1 MSKNIAISWES
12 VNHAKDKVY
21 DKFIELLKHKDINIQ
36 KQYMLY
42 DDKVHEDKDNKELRQ
57 IKLES
62 PTNHKDIYTKLK
74 VELKKII
81 EKEGNSCRYF
91 INISPG
97 TPAMHSVW
105 LILYAEGLLPNTTL
119 YQTQKIKEKN
129 EVELFKIDFEKNT
142 YLESIKKIRSKSNKK
157 FYSPDEKYASDKL
170 NKLILDIQ
178 KSCNINIPILIL
190 GERGTGKTSLI
201 ENTFA
206 AFKGKDIVHVNCGSL
221 SETVQDS
228 ELFGHMQGAFT
239 GADKARKG
247 YIKEAENKI
256 LFLDE
261 VQDLSKSTQ
270 RKLVDFLE
278 NRRYRQLGS
287 DNMEKSNA
295 ALVFASHKSY
305 KELSQILDDDL
316 FDRISYLVFE
326 VPALRELD
334 KSDIKKFLIDMWD
347 ELEKSNEIP
356 EKINFTDT
364 QISKIIASGLNGN
377 FRSLKSLLIRIVIDY
392 DNELDFGKII
402 DKAINDWLIYER
414 VESDTFVISPLLN
427 MSGNDAVK
435 LVRYE
440 LANYYYQKNNQN
452 AVKAAKELHVNNTT
466 LKNWL
471 SKNNT

>member
-1 MSKNIAISWES
+1 M
-12 VNHAKDKVY
+12 
-21 DKFIELLKHKDINIQ
+21 
-36 KQYMLY
+36 
-42 DDKVHEDKDNKELRQ
+42 
-57 IKLES
+57 
-62 PTNHKDIYTKLK
+62 
-74 VELKKII
+74 
-81 EKEGNSCRYF
+81 
-91 INISPG
+91 
-97 TPAMHSVW
+97 
-105 LILYAEGLLPNTTL
+105 
-119 YQTQKIKEKN
+119 
-129 EVELFKIDFEKNT
+129 
-142 YLESIKKIRSKSNKK
+142 
-157 FYSPDEKYASDKL
+157 
-170 NKLILDIQ
+170 
-178 KSCNINIPILIL
+178 NIPVLVL

-201 ENTFA
+201 ENTLA

-228 ELFGHMQGAFT
+228 ELFGHVQGAFT

-287 DNMEKSNA
+287 DSMEKSNA

-305 KELSQILDDDL
+305 KELSRILDDDL

-392 DNELDFGKII
+392 DNELDFSKII

-414 VESDTFVISPLLN
+414 AESDTFDISPLLN
-427 MSGNDAVK
+427 MSGNDAIK
-435 LVRYE
+435 LV
-440 LANYYYQKNNQN
+440 
-452 AVKAAKELHVNNTT
+452 
-466 LKNWL
+466 
-471 SKNNT
+471 

>member
-21 DKFIELLKHKDINIQ
+21 DKFIELLKHENINIQ

-42 DDKVHEDKDNKELRQ
+42 DDEVHEDKDNKELRQ

-97 TPAMHSVW
+97 TPAMHAVW

-129 EVELFKIDFEKNT
+129 EVELHKIDFEKNT
-142 YLESIKKIRSKSNKK
+142 YLESIKKIKSKSNKK
-157 FYSPDEKYASDKL
+157 FYSPDEKYASDKV
-170 NKLILDIQ
+170 NKLILNIQ
-178 KSCNINIPILIL
+178 KSCNMNIPVLVL

-201 ENTFA
+201 ENTLA
-206 AFKGKDIVHVNCGSL
+206 AFKGKDIIHVNCGSL

-228 ELFGHMQGAFT
+228 ELFGHVQGAFT

-305 KELSQILDDDL
+305 KELSRILDDDL

-392 DNELDFGKII
+392 DNELDFSKII

-414 VESDTFVISPLLN
+414 FESHTFDISPLLN

-440 LANYYYQKNNQN
+440 LANYYYQKNNRN
-452 AVKAAKELHVNNTT
+452 AVKAAKELQVNNTT

-471 SKNNT
+471 SKE